1 MPLNHSGFLVSCYE
15 KMRLGCF
22 FLVVPPCTVSVCVR
36 VCARSPRLHQVC
48 PMLLGPALRVTSRS
62 NGDLAPC
69 ICCVPS
75 AQVTKSDPNN
85 NKTRLLCILE
95 LLLKAEAKAR
105 PSPPA
110 IYASWADVAS
120 AAKTSSIFG
129 ASFAALPLSMCRFPR
144 LWRCCE
150 TSGPKETIKA
160 ACHLQ
165 RLSFDARNF
174 PRGTAAVTNA
184 LTSLRVCESKEAAE
198 ALLTTKAPRR
208 A

>member
-1 MPLNHSGFLVSCYE
+1 MSCHIVARCDE
-15 KMRLGCF
+15 GTCSHVFTHAAQSLGLSRILLRKDASRLF
-22 FLVVPPCTVSVCVR
+22 FSSRASLHCLCVCVR

-120 AAKTSSIFG
+120 AAKTPSIFG
-129 ASFAALPLSMCRFPR
+129 ACFAFVHVSLSKALAVLRDLWAKGDDKGGLSP
-144 LWRCCE
+144 
-150 TSGPKETIKA
+150 A
-160 ACHLQ
+160 A
-165 RLSFDARNF
+165 
-174 PRGTAAVTNA
+174 PIV
-184 LTSLRVCESKEAAE
+184 
-198 ALLTTKAPRR
+198 
-208 A
+208 